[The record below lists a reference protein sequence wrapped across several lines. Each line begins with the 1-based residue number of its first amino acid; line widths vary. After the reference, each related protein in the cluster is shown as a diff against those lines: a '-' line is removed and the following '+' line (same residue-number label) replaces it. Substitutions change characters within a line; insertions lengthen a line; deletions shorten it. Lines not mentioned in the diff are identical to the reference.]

1 MRITLLQTDITWAS
15 PHLNIGQAEEMIDAA
30 PPSDLYVLPEMWSTG
45 FATSPEGIAETDGL
59 SLKWMKTTAQR
70 CHAAISGSIATA
82 LPHHGGYSY
91 LNRHYFVRPDGS
103 HEQYDKR
110 HLFSYGGEHLCY
122 TRGENRCVA
131 TYGGWRWLLLVC
143 YDLRFPV
150 WSRYRG
156 DYDGIIIV
164 ANWPETRQAVWDTL
178 LKARAIENQCYVVAV
193 NRTGS
198 DSHNIYAGGS
208 RVIDAK
214 GKVVAECALH
224 EACTA
229 TADID
234 IGDLLRFREKFR
246 VLDDRDTFDIP
257 Q

>member
-1 MRITLLQTDITWAS
+1 M
-15 PHLNIGQAEEMIDAA
+15 
-30 PPSDLYVLPEMWSTG
+30 
-45 FATSPEGIAETDGL
+45 
-59 SLKWMKTTAQR
+59 
-70 CHAAISGSIATA
+70 
-82 LPHHGGYSY
+82 
-91 LNRHYFVRPDGS
+91 
-103 HEQYDKR
+103 
-110 HLFSYGGEHLCY
+110 
-122 TRGENRCVA
+122 
-131 TYGGWRWLLLVC
+131 LVC

-246 VLDDRDTFDIP
+246 VLNDRDTFDIP